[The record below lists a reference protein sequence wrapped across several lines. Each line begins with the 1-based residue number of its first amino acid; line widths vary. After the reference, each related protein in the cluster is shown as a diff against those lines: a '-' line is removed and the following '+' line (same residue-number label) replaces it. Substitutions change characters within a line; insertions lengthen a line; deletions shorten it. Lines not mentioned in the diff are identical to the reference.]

1 MKKNI
6 VAFLLIMMTTTVLGQ
21 ESANRFFYELTFKP
35 KKAEEK
41 REKIMTALDITPKK
55 SIYEDFT
62 IRAQDS
68 LIKKEV
74 ESMMKSGVFKDLSKM
89 ITMPKFTYKIV
100 KKYPSM
106 EVSVQD
112 NISNKRFSYQSPTKL
127 NWKMQSEKS
136 QIGTYSVQ
144 KATTNFGGREWTAW
158 FTMEVP
164 FQDGPYKFHGLPG
177 LIVKIED
184 SKKEYSWELKGNEN
198 IAKWEELSYSEKMQS
213 RFGMSTNVVE
223 VSKEKFDKAYAN
235 FKADPLAEF
244 RAHMTPELMKQPVP
258 GTDKT
263 VGDMIKDQEKMAKD
277 FFAAV
282 DNPIEIE

>member
-1 MKKNI
+1 MRKNI
-6 VAFLLIMMTTTVLGQ
+6 SVFVMILMTSVVFAQ
-21 ESANRFFYELTFKP
+21 QSANRFFYELTFKP

-41 REKIMTALDITPKK
+41 REKIMTALDITTEK

-68 LIKKEV
+68 IIKQEV
-74 ESMMKSGVFKDLSKM
+74 EQMTKTGVFKDLMKT
-89 ITMPKFTYKIV
+89 ITMPKFTYKVV

-127 NWKMQSEKS
+127 NWNVDSEKTK
-136 QIGTYSVQ
+136 IGVYAVQ
-144 KATTNFGGREWTAW
+144 KATTDFGGRQWTAW
-158 FTMEVP
+158 FTMDIP

-198 IAKWEELSYSEKMQS
+198 IAKWEELSYTQKMQS
-213 RFGMSTNVVE
+213 RFGMSTTVVE
-223 VSKEKFDKAYAN
+223 ITKEKFDKAYAN
-235 FKADPLAEF
+235 FKADPLGEF
-244 RAHMTPELMKQPVP
+244 RMYMTPEVMKQPLP

>member
-1 MKKNI
+1 MRKSI
-6 VAFLLIMMTTTVLGQ
+6 GVFIAILMTSVVFAQ
-21 ESANRFFYELTFKP
+21 QSANRFSYELTFKP

-41 REKIMTALDITPKK
+41 REKIMTALDITTEK

-68 LIKKEV
+68 IIKQEV
-74 ESMMKSGVFKDLSKM
+74 EQMTKTGVFKDLMKT
-89 ITMPKFTYKIV
+89 ITMPKFTYKVV

-112 NISNKRFSYQSPTKL
+112 NISSKRFSYKSPTKF
-127 NWKMQSEKS
+127 NWKVDSEKTK
-136 QIGTYSVQ
+136 IGVYAVQ
-144 KATTNFGGREWTAW
+144 KATTDFGGRQWTAW
-158 FTMEVP
+158 FTMDVP

-184 SKKEYSWELKGNEN
+184 SKKEYSWELKGNED
-198 IAKWEELSYSEKMQS
+198 IAKWEELSYTQKMQS
-213 RFGMSTNVVE
+213 RFGMSTSVVE
-223 VSKEKFDKAYAN
+223 ITKEKFDKAYAN
-235 FKADPLAEF
+235 FKADPLGEI
-244 RAHMTPELMKQPVP
+244 RAYMTPELMKQPLP

>member
-1 MKKNI
+1 MRKSI
-6 VAFLLIMMTTTVLGQ
+6 GVFIAILMTSVVFAQ
-21 ESANRFFYELTFKP
+21 QSANRFFYELTFKP

-41 REKIMTALDITPKK
+41 REKIMTALDITTEK

-68 LIKKEV
+68 IIQQEV
-74 ESMMKSGVFKDLSKM
+74 EQMTKTGVFKDLMKT
-89 ITMPKFTYKIV
+89 ITMPKFTYKVV

-112 NISNKRFSYQSPTKL
+112 NISSKRFSYKSPTKF
-127 NWKMQSEKS
+127 NWKVDSEKTK
-136 QIGTYSVQ
+136 IGVYAVQ
-144 KATTNFGGREWTAW
+144 KATTDFGGRQWTAW
-158 FTMEVP
+158 FTMDVP

-184 SKKEYSWELKGNEN
+184 SKKEYSWELKGNED
-198 IAKWEELSYSEKMQS
+198 IAKWEELSYTQKMQS
-213 RFGMSTNVVE
+213 RFGMSTSVVE
-223 VSKEKFDKAYAN
+223 ITKEKFDKAYAN
-235 FKADPLAEF
+235 FKADPLGEI
-244 RAHMTPELMKQPVP
+244 RAYMTPELMKQPLP

>member
-1 MKKNI
+1 MRKSI
-6 VAFLLIMMTTTVLGQ
+6 GVFIAILMTSVVFAQ
-21 ESANRFFYELTFKP
+21 QSANRFSYELTFKP

-41 REKIMTALDITPKK
+41 REKIMTALDITTEK

-68 LIKKEV
+68 IIKQEV
-74 ESMMKSGVFKDLSKM
+74 EQMTKTGVFKDLMKT
-89 ITMPKFTYKIV
+89 ITMPKFTYKVV

-112 NISNKRFSYQSPTKL
+112 NISSKRFSYKSPTKF
-127 NWKMQSEKS
+127 NWKVDSEKTK
-136 QIGTYSVQ
+136 IGVYAVQ
-144 KATTNFGGREWTAW
+144 KATTDFGGRQWTAW
-158 FTMEVP
+158 FTMDVP

-184 SKKEYSWELKGNEN
+184 GKKEYSWELKGNED
-198 IAKWEELSYSEKMQS
+198 IAKWEELSYTQKMQS
-213 RFGMSTNVVE
+213 RFGMSTSVVE
-223 VSKEKFDKAYAN
+223 ITKEKFDKAYAN
-235 FKADPLAEF
+235 FKADPLGEI
-244 RAHMTPELMKQPVP
+244 RAYMTPELMKQPLP

>member
-1 MKKNI
+1 MRKSI
-6 VAFLLIMMTTTVLGQ
+6 GVFIAILMTSVVFAQ
-21 ESANRFFYELTFKP
+21 QSANRFFYELTFKP

-41 REKIMTALDITPKK
+41 REKIMTALDITTEK

-68 LIKKEV
+68 IIKQEV
-74 ESMMKSGVFKDLSKM
+74 EQMTKTGVFKDLMKT
-89 ITMPKFTYKIV
+89 ITMPKFTYKVV

-112 NISNKRFSYQSPTKL
+112 NISSKRFSYKSPTKF
-127 NWKMQSEKS
+127 NWKVDSEKTK
-136 QIGTYSVQ
+136 IGVYAVQ
-144 KATTNFGGREWTAW
+144 KATTDFGGRQWTAW
-158 FTMEVP
+158 FAMDVP

-184 SKKEYSWELKGNEN
+184 SKKEYSWELKGNED
-198 IAKWEELSYSEKMQS
+198 IAKWEELSYTQKMQS
-213 RFGMSTNVVE
+213 RFGMSTSVVE
-223 VSKEKFDKAYAN
+223 ITKEKFDKAYAN
-235 FKADPLAEF
+235 FKADPLGEI
-244 RAHMTPELMKQPVP
+244 RAYMTPELMKQPLP